1 MEGYR
6 YVLFET
12 KIQSQLKQ
20 LQRHAHPRIGDVVL
34 YLLLNLLNTRVPINI
49 AADNANPKYEKFLS

>member
-20 LQRHAHPRIGDVVL
+20 LQCHAHPRIGDVVL

>member
-6 YVLFET
+6 YECFET

-20 LQRHAHPRIGDVVL
+20 LQRHAHPRIGMWFF
-34 YLLLNLLNTRVPINI
+34 YLLLNLLKTRVPTNI
-49 AADNANPKYEKFLS
+49 AADSANPKYEKFLS